1 VPELLVDVDAI
12 GANTEVVARLL
23 KDRGVDLVAVTKGC
37 LGEPRVAAAMLAAGA
52 VALADTR
59 DANLRRLRAALPDAE
74 LHRIN
79 LPPLTGSFEAGD
91 VTYVTSWQG
100 AEAVAR
106 SGAAGGPRRRVMLQ
120 VETGDEREGVP
131 PDQVVELAQRIDGH
145 PRLQLEGVSTNY
157 ACFKGAPTGV
167 EASVATV
174 AKVARDLRT
183 AGLSVRRVSGG
194 NSSALWLLAEG
205 QELPPEVTELRCGEV
220 LLLGHEP
227 LHYQQLPGCRAD
239 ACRIRAEVVEEYTRP
254 STAGPVRRLVLA
266 AGHQDVGRGVVKFL
280 EPDLREIGRSSD
292 YLVVEAGAKSGRT
305 PVGTKLEMIPEYEAL
320 VAAWMSPYVDV
331 RLSDA

>member
-37 LGEPRVAAAMLAAGA
+37 LGEPRVATAMLAAGA
-52 VALADTR
+52 AALADTR
-59 DANLRRLRAALPDAE
+59 DANLRRLRKALPDAE

-79 LPPLTGSFEAGD
+79 LPSLTGSFEVGD

-106 SGAAGGPRRRVMLQ
+106 FGAGGGPRRRVMLQ

-131 PDQVVELAQRIDGH
+131 SDQVVELAQRIAGN
-145 PRLQLEGVSTNY
+145 PRLQFEGVSTNY

-174 AKVARDLRT
+174 AQVARDLRA
-183 AGLSVRRVSGG
+183 AGLTVPRVSGG
-194 NSSALWLLAEG
+194 NSSVLWLVAGG
-205 QELPPEVTELRCGEV
+205 QELPPEVTELRCGEA
-220 LLLGHEP
+220 LLLGHEA

-239 ACRIRAEVVEEYTRP
+239 ACRIRTEVVEEYTRP
-254 STAGPVRRLVLA
+254 SAAGPVRRVVLA
-266 AGHQDVGRGVVKFL
+266 VGRQDLGTGAVKFL

-292 YLVVEAGAKSGRT
+292 YLVVEADGASGRIAS
-305 PVGTKLEMIPEYEAL
+305 GTKVVMIPAYEAL
-320 VAAWMSPYVDV
+320 VAAWMSPYVDI
-331 RLSDA
+331 RLY